1 MIRAAAAFDADG
13 LLLALDHEWLG
24 NVGAHTV
31 SIVPMANG
39 TRMMSTVYHVP
50 VATVLVSAALS
61 NTVPYRGTGRPEA
74 SHVMERLLDIAAC
87 EMDIDRMEI
96 RCRNLVGKERL
107 PYRSP
112 IGLHYDS
119 GDFRGNME
127 KALEM
132 ADWSGFAARQ
142 QAARAQGRLLGIG
155 LANYVESPV
164 GAPRERIVVNLLPEG
179 VVAVVSGTQ
188 STEQGHETTFVLVLA
203 QQLGVPMD
211 SIRLRTGD
219 TEFVAVGGGTHS
231 DRSMRLGGTL
241 LVEAAAKIRAAA
253 EFNGRMAA
261 YPTGCAVCEV
271 EVDAGTGVS
280 RILRYTSV
288 DDVGKPINPMIV
300 EGQVHGGL
308 AQGIGQAFSEGYFV
322 ERDSGQVLIGSYMDY
337 GVPPLAVALTEDPTA
352 GNPLG
357 VKGGGES
364 GITPA
369 TAVIFNALADALRG
383 LGVDGEPP
391 MPASPGALWDFMQGD
406 KR

>member
-1 MIRAAAAFDADG
+1 
-13 LLLALDHEWLG
+13 
-24 NVGAHTV
+24 
-31 SIVPMANG
+31 
-39 TRMMSTVYHVP
+39 
-50 VATVLVSAALS
+50 
-61 NTVPYRGTGRPEA
+61 
-74 SHVMERLLDIAAC
+74 
-87 EMDIDRMEI
+87 
-96 RCRNLVGKERL
+96 
-107 PYRSP
+107 
-112 IGLHYDS
+112 
-119 GDFRGNME
+119 
-127 KALEM
+127 
-132 ADWSGFAARQ
+132 
-142 QAARAQGRLLGIG
+142 
-155 LANYVESPV
+155 
-164 GAPRERIVVNLLPEG
+164 
-179 VVAVVSGTQ
+179 
-188 STEQGHETTFVLVLA
+188 
-203 QQLGVPMD
+203 
-211 SIRLRTGD
+211 
-219 TEFVAVGGGTHS
+219 
-231 DRSMRLGGTL
+231 
-241 LVEAAAKIRAAA
+241 
-253 EFNGRMAA
+253 MAA